1 MPLDYA
7 GMKLPRALLVSLAV
21 LPALG
26 FFVRSGAQEAQPA
39 PRKPVAVF
47 LLRHAETAAPTGA
60 GADPKLS
67 EQGEERAQDLARL
80 LGKAGV
86 THLYASEY
94 ARAQATLAPL
104 AGALGLAV
112 ETVPA
117 AERERQ
123 VDLLRGLPPGS
134 VAVVAGHSNTVP
146 ALARGLGG
154 ELRELVE
161 QPGQAP
167 AFEHGSY
174 DRLVL
179 LTLPGDG
186 GAPQTIE
193 LRYGD

>member
-1 MPLDYA
+1 
-7 GMKLPRALLVSLAV
+7 MKLPRLLLVPLAV

-26 FFVRSGAQEAQPA
+26 LLSRSGAQEEKSA

-47 LLRHAETAAPTGA
+47 LLRHAEAAAPTGG
-60 GADPKLS
+60 GADPELS
-67 EQGEERAQDLARL
+67 EQGEERARALARL

-86 THLYASEY
+86 THLYATEY

-117 AERERQ
+117 AEGGRQ

-167 AFEHGSY
+167 AFDHGSY

-186 GAPQTIE
+186 ATPQTIE